1 MRASIEKGVP
11 AIAWQPMTV
20 EQRRD
25 GAAAYEWQLLVG
37 CDPRE
42 RTYTVRFGRDD
53 EHRVGYDR
61 FGYTGQHSPPD
72 TFPWSDSYG
81 FFGERAL
88 AGADVSRTDGRISH
102 PPHGHSPLVGLPISP

>member
-1 MRASIEKGVP
+1 
-11 AIAWQPMTV
+11 MTV

-53 EHRVGYDR
+53 EHRVSYDR
-61 FGYTGQHSPPD
+61 FGYT
-72 TFPWSDSYG
+72 
-81 FFGERAL
+81 ERLHRTAQPARHVAL
-88 AGADVSRTDGRISH
+88 E
-102 PPHGHSPLVGLPISP
+102 